1 MNAVLTYV
9 RDDIDIMSDDKDANR
24 EADSATP
31 VAAAAPSEARRQ
43 KAMGAGD
50 NERKVTASYD
60 MICSMMSYVTVCSLI
75 GDRVFRSV

>member
-24 EADSATP
+24 EATP